1 MGNCLQLL
9 LYNNTRT
16 NFSTTEDTTRLS
28 PTNIEDI
35 NIMGASQSSSSSSSS
50 PSSQQE
56 NNNSYDRY
64 AAVRRS
70 GDLANIHQHHH
81 QQHISRNIIRQRSER
96 PRATSAYVNELYVS
110 STLTGNDEA
119 QMHNQLEEKRKA
131 RARGLLQQLRVDV
144 YVEGQ
149 VEDEC
154 AICMIDFEAEEEIR
168 RLPCN
173 HVYHVKCIDDWLVRS
188 FTCPSCMEPVD
199 SALLA
204 AFTPK
209 QGIDIAS
216 ITCSPA
222 SWGSSQR
229 SALHSRN

>member
-1 MGNCLQLL
+1 MGNCLQI
-9 LYNNTRT
+9 LYHRT
-16 NFSTTEDTTRLS
+16 FTDDRARLS
-28 PTNIEDI
+28 TAEEE
-35 NIMGASQSSSSSSSS
+35 IMGASQSSSSSSSS
-50 PSSQQE
+50 LSSSSQQE
-56 NNNSYDRY
+56 NNYERY
-64 AAVRRS
+64 AAAARAAETS
-70 GDLANIHQHHH
+70 NIINQHL
-81 QQHISRNIIRQRSER
+81 SRNIIRVHQRSER
-96 PRATSAYVNELYVS
+96 PRPTSAYVNELYVS

-131 RARGLLQQLRVDV
+131 RARGLLQQLRIDV

-154 AICMIDFEAEEEIR
+154 AICMIDFEPEEEIR

-173 HVYHVKCIDDWLVRS
+173 HVYHVKCIDDWLIRS

-209 QGIDIAS
+209 QGIDISSLA
-216 ITCSPA
+216 CSPA
-222 SWGSSQR
+222 SYGSSPLQ
-229 SALHSRN
+229 SRN

>member
-1 MGNCLQLL
+1 MGNCLQI
-9 LYNNTRT
+9 LYHRT
-16 NFSTTEDTTRLS
+16 LNDDRTRLS
-28 PTNIEDI
+28 AITNQEEE
-35 NIMGASQSSSSSSSS
+35 NIMGASQSSSSSSSLS
-50 PSSQQE
+50 SSQSQQE
-56 NNNSYDRY
+56 NNYDRY
-64 AAVRRS
+64 AAIRAAES
-70 GDLANIHQHHH
+70 
-81 QQHISRNIIRQRSER
+81 SNIINQHLARNMIRVHQRSER

-131 RARGLLQQLRVDV
+131 RARGLLQQLRIDV

-173 HVYHVKCIDDWLVRS
+173 HVYHVKCIDDWLIRS

-204 AFTPK
+204 AFVAPK
-209 QGIDIAS
+209 QGIDISTLA
-216 ITCSPA
+216 CSPA
-222 SWGSSQR
+222 SWGSSPLQN
-229 SALHSRN
+229 RN